1 MTAGPRSPRRP
12 LSIRELE
19 VVSHLANGL
28 TYAEVGRELWLAT
41 DTVKGHVTRAI
52 AAAGARN
59 SAHLCVLAIRS
70 GQLS

>member
-28 TYAEVGRELWLAT
+28 TYAEVGRELWLST
-41 DTVKGHVTRAI
+41 TTVKSHAARARRI
-52 AAAGARN
+52 FDARN
-59 SAHLCVLAIRS
+59 TAQLCVLVVRS
-70 GQLS
+70 GQLP